1 MFLVSCYRK
10 NFSFVVQNMLAMENE
25 YSISIVNANIFQR
38 EQLVLANV
46 ELQIK
51 KGEFVYL
58 VGKVGS
64 GKSSLIK
71 TLNAEIPLYYG
82 SATVAGYVIETIRN
96 RDIPALRR
104 KLGVVFQDF
113 KLLDDRSVYQNLLF
127 VLKATGWTDPKAMD
141 ARINEILEEVSM
153 LNVKQKMPHQ
163 LSGGEQQRI
172 VIARALLN
180 NPEIILADEPTGNL
194 DPDTSV
200 EIIRLFKKIHA
211 EGKTIVMATHD
222 KLVVDQFPART
233 FICKDGAIKEVAA
246 EQELI
251 NFRDLV

>member
-1 MFLVSCYRK
+1 
-10 NFSFVVQNMLAMENE
+10 MEKE
-25 YSISIVNANIFQR
+25 FSISMTGASIFQR

-46 ELQIK
+46 DLSIE
-51 KGEFVYL
+51 KGELVYL

-71 TLNAEIPLYYG
+71 TLNAEIPLYEG
-82 SATVAGYVIETIRN
+82 EATVAGFNIGSIKDK
-96 RDIPALRR
+96 DIPALRR

-113 KLLDDRSVYQNLLF
+113 KLLTDRSVYQNLLF
-127 VLKATGWTDPKAMD
+127 VLKATGWTDQKAID
-141 ARINEILEEVSM
+141 KRIDQMLEEVSM
-153 LNVKQKMPHQ
+153 LNVKQKMPYQ

-194 DPDTSV
+194 DHDTSV
-200 EIIRLFKKIHA
+200 EIMKLFKKIHA
-211 EGKTIVMATHD
+211 EGKTVVMATHD
-222 KLVVDQFPART
+222 KLVIDLFPART
-233 FICKDGAIKEVAA
+233 LFCLEGKVSEIKTAPEY
-246 EQELI
+246 I